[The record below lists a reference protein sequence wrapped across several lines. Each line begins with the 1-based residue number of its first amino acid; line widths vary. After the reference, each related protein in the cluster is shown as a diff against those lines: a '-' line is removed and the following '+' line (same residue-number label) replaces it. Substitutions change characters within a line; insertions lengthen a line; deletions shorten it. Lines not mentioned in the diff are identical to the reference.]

1 MSGGGLQ
8 LTYLLTPKNL
18 QIMGKI
24 KQGILGGFR
33 GKVGTVIGASWNG
46 ISYMRGLA
54 QSHKNP
60 KTASQ
65 TTQRGFFKEVL
76 DIAGQLSDEQLKFLF
91 PEGISGMTRR
101 NFLVKQ
107 LTAVAAV
114 DGDTKSVDLG
124 NINSLGNA
132 PTDTLPEVTIA
143 AAGENLTISWD
154 GAAPF
159 RAEHGAEYPVI
170 FVANVTQKKVYL
182 VPSTATIGTE
192 GSHSFNVGLAAYGEA
207 EDTFSG
213 FMLATGKKVP
223 LVGFGT
229 MIVTKRPAKP
239 KKRD

>member
-1 MSGGGLQ
+1 
-8 LTYLLTPKNL
+8 
-18 QIMGKI
+18 MGKI

-60 KTASQ
+60 KTAAQ
-65 TTQRGFFKEVL
+65 TTQCGFFREVL
-76 DIAGQLSDEQLKFLF
+76 DIASQFSDEQMKFLF
-91 PEGISGMTRR
+91 PEGISGMTRH
-101 NFLVKQ
+101 NVLVRQ

-114 DGDTKSVDLG
+114 DGDTKTVDLG
-124 NINSLGNA
+124 NLNSLGNA
-132 PTDTLPEVTIA
+132 PTDTLPEVAIA
-143 AAGENLTISWD
+143 AAGENLTISWY
-154 GAAPF
+154 GAAAF

-170 FVANVTQKKVYL
+170 FVANVTKKKVYL

-192 GSHSFNVGLAAYGEA
+192 GAQSFNVGLAAYGEA

-213 FMLATGKKVP
+213 FMLATGEKIP